1 MQDGPSEKFL
11 FRNDDFFICEFV
23 SLPDNVPSVVDW
35 IIIGFCMRG
44 SVRMRM
50 DDKDYAFGKNDIIF
64 ALNSYSPDSVV
75 VSPDFEGRII
85 GCSRNLVKRV
95 VPVTAKL
102 WDKAFYLYRNM
113 GVHFEDDEMRQIDQC
128 YQYVKSLVTNTD
140 LLYYDDIL
148 RCVAQ
153 SHIYLMASLLDRK
166 IGTGAVDRGV
176 QSKDFLCKEFFELLS
191 STRPRPR
198 SVSWYGERLHKTPKY
213 LSKVVKEVSGTTASE
228 WIHRAVVADIVDMLT
243 NSSKSIKEICNELDF
258 PNLSF
263 FGRYVHTHLGM
274 SPKEFRSK
282 MR

>member
-113 GVHFEDDEMRQIDQC
+113 GVHFEDDEMRQIDQY

-166 IGTGAVDRGV
+166 IGTGAIDRGV

-228 WIHRAVVADIVDMLT
+228 WIHRAVVADIADMLT

>member
-166 IGTGAVDRGV
+166 IGTGAIDRGV

-228 WIHRAVVADIVDMLT
+228 WIHRAVVADIADMLT

>member
-228 WIHRAVVADIVDMLT
+228 WIHRAVVADIADMLT

>member
-23 SLPDNVPSVVDW
+23 SLPDNVPSGVDW
-35 IIIGFCMRG
+35 IIVGLCTRG

-50 DDKDYAFGKNDIIF
+50 DDKDYAFGRNDIIF

-85 GCSRNLVKRV
+85 GCSRNFVKRV

-113 GVHFEDDEMRQIDQC
+113 SVHFDDDEMRQIDQC
-128 YQYVKSLVTNTD
+128 YQYMKCLVTNTD

-153 SHIYLMASLLDRK
+153 SHTYHMASLLDRK
-166 IGTGAVDRGV
+166 IGTGSVDRGV

-198 SVSWYGERLHKTPKY
+198 SVSWYGEQLHKTPKY

-228 WIHRAVVADIVDMLT
+228 WIHRAVVADIVDRLK

>member
-1 MQDGPSEKFL
+1 MQNGPSEKFL

-166 IGTGAVDRGV
+166 IGTGAIDRGV

-228 WIHRAVVADIVDMLT
+228 WIHRAVVADIADMLT